1 MGKTAITNNLLE
13 SENAYWPGGLETT
26 NLTLRTGAGKLG
38 MGPDGD
44 AAGAGGIIVPSG
56 AMASIGC
63 TLIKRGS
70 MCGDKTLASEG
81 EETICVE
88 CEEGPA
94 VGVVAFERLAAAADA
109 DAMFAGVESTN
120 FRFLL

>member
-1 MGKTAITNNLLE
+1 
-13 SENAYWPGGLETT
+13 
-26 NLTLRTGAGKLG
+26 
-38 MGPDGD
+38 
-44 AAGAGGIIVPSG
+44 
-56 AMASIGC
+56 MASIGC

-70 MCGDKTLASEG
+70 MCGDNTLASEG
-81 EETICVE
+81 EDTVCDA

-109 DAMFAGVESTN
+109 DASAMFAGVESTN